1 MQATLLETISE
12 SLVPE
17 VCRTPKYYVAVKSLE
32 NQSHLYYP

>member
-1 MQATLLETISE
+1 MQATLLEIR
-12 SLVPE
+12 LVPE